1 MKKILCICL
10 TLIMVMGL
18 SVSAFAAPGAFVE
31 SPSNNQAP
39 ELIEGKNESE
49 DCEAK
54 LVITSYADRH
64 TLPDELREKIEYAYK
79 HIVETHDLGDL
90 NEKLDQLAEK
100 LGVDSKYL
108 QISDMFD
115 ITFYDCDVHDQHGEF
130 DIVLKPESLR
140 NFVGLLHYTNNSW
153 HLVEDAKVI
162 GNGEHLHFTE
172 DEFSPFAI
180 VVYNTPEDD
189 GQGGAP
195 GTGDTSNIAPYV
207 IIMIASAAAIAVLLI
222 VLLKKKSKEEAE

>member
-39 ELIEGKNESE
+39 ELIEGKNEDE
-49 DCEAK
+49 DCDARII
-54 LVITSYADRH
+54 VTAYADRE
-64 TLPDELREKIEYAYK
+64 TLPEDLREKIEYAYD
-79 HIVETHDLGDL
+79 HIVKTHDLGNL
-90 NEKLDQLAEK
+90 NEELDKLAET

-108 QISDMFD
+108 AVSDMFD
-115 ITFYDCDVHDQHGEF
+115 VRMDSCDDHELHGDFNIT
-130 DIVLKPESLR
+130 LKPESLK
-140 NFVGLLHYTNNSW
+140 NFVGLLHYFNNTW
-153 HLVEDAKVI
+153 HLVDSAEVI
-162 GNGEHLHFTE
+162 GTDKLHFVA
-172 DEFSPFAI
+172 DHFSPFAI

-195 GTGDTSNIAPYV
+195 GTGDSSNIMPYV
-207 IIMIASAAAIAVLLI
+207 IIMIVSAAAVAVLLI
-222 VLLKKKSKEEAE
+222 VLLKKKSKKEAE